1 MYVLCLSVSLVY
13 AIRNDKVFVGVVLWN
28 DLAIA
33 LADYRR
39 RGSVPFAGRGPSSVE
54 QKRAVEGYGST
65 TAFAS
70 GVTKREGEESGDV
83 GPWPRLSSVAKALGK
98 RVRWLP
104 RMRLAEPA
112 LLE

>member
-1 MYVLCLSVSLVY
+1 MYS
-13 AIRNDKVFVGVVLWN
+13 IRNDKVLVGVVLWN

-39 RGSVPFAGRGPSSVE
+39 RGTVPFTHRVSSSVE
-54 QKRAVEGYGST
+54 QQRAVEGYGST
-65 TAFAS
+65 RAFSSVA
-70 GVTKREGEESGDV
+70 TEREEEEESGGV

-98 RVRWLP
+98 RVGWLP
-104 RMRLAEPA
+104 RMRLVEPA